1 MAQTKKEL
9 AVEIFKANPDQ
20 DNKTF
25 VAALV
30 KMGMTTFGARTYAY
44 NIRKGF
50 ADGEPA
56 PKDPKAPKAEKPA
69 KTPKIPNVAR
79 GMSHLTKKKDA
90 ANIVVEVETPELA
103 GAKLAHKQSFLSF
116 VPWNDLSAEC
126 KAEFLAQVPPVDTGV
141 TTEVEATE
149 APPAEV
155 ATEVAPEVEEKVEET
170 VGDEA
175 EGLAS
180 IG

>member
-44 NIRKGF
+44 NIRKEF
-50 ADGEPA
+50 ADGEP
-56 PKDPKAPKAEKPA
+56 APKAEKPA
-69 KTPKIPNVAR
+69 KTPKTPKVAR
-79 GMSHLTKKKDA
+79 EMSHLTKKKDA